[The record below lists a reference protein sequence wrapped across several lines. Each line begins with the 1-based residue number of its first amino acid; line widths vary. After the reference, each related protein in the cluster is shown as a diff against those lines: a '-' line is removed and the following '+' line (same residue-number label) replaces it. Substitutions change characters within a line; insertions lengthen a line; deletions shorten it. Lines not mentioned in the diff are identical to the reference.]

1 MQVPNGSRGTR
12 LAGKVAIVT
21 GAGFDGEF
29 LGTGAAIAILLA
41 SQGARVGLVDLSAE
55 RAEQTR
61 SCIADV
67 GGDASVALADVSVAD
82 QCQRAVD
89 QIVATYGRLDIL
101 INNAGIAAGGSVV
114 EIDEDLWDHVVD
126 VNLKSVML
134 MSRFSIPRLRDAG
147 GGSVVNISS
156 IAAMRGFGTA
166 PYAASKGGVIA
177 LTADMAY
184 THGREGI
191 RVNCIAPGHLF
202 TPMGYRGD
210 DELRDAR
217 RQAGLLGTEGDA
229 WDVAWAALFLAS
241 DESRWI
247 TGVLLPVDAGATA
260 TAALAMRGFLAE
272 ARAGASGGA
281 PA

>member
-1 MQVPNGSRGTR
+1 MDVPNGSRGAR

-21 GAGFDGEF
+21 GAGFDGDF
-29 LGTGAAIAILLA
+29 LGTGAATAILLA
-41 SQGARVGLVDLSAE
+41 GQGARVGLVDVSAE

-61 SCIADV
+61 LRIASA
-67 GGDASVALADVSVAD
+67 GGDATVAQADVSIPD

-101 INNAGIAAGGSVV
+101 VNNAGIAAGGSVV
-114 EIDEDLWDHVVD
+114 DIDEALWDHVVE

-134 MSRFSIPRLRDAG
+134 MSRFSIPRLRDQG
-147 GGSVVNISS
+147 GGAIVNISS

-166 PYAASKGGVIA
+166 SYAASKGAVIA

-202 TPMGYRGD
+202 TPMGYQGD
-210 DELRDAR
+210 EELREAR
-217 RQAGLLGTEGDA
+217 RQAGLLGTEGTA
-229 WDVAWAALFLAS
+229 WDVAWAVVFLAS
-241 DESRWI
+241 DEAQWI

-260 TAALAMRGFLAE
+260 TAALPMRGFLAGSRE
-272 ARAGASGGA
+272 R
-281 PA
+281 